1 MTESKL
7 IPASQIPLIKDMV
20 KEVAAMTSTQERF
33 LDAAVDIRQEPE
45 DYELA
50 YMARELVQC
59 TLPHSNPGDIP
70 VWTRTNGNI
79 TLVIARTTYDSKKQK
94 LVGFPYGST
103 PRLLLFWMT
112 TEAVQTGKRRLE
124 LGDSYAGFL
133 RDIGLDPSTGGGKRS
148 DAARVKEQTRRLF
161 GAAIGIQKS
170 ESVNGVEH
178 DQVGRM
184 LVSSK
189 SDLWWDPKSPEQLG
203 MWGSWVELGED
214 FYKTITAAPVPAD
227 MRALRVLK
235 RSPLA
240 LDLYVWATYKAL
252 IARRKGKPLYIPW
265 QGLMKQFGSDYSTSK
280 NFRQKAISKLKL
292 IQSVYPGLKLAD
304 AAGGLQILPT
314 STPAIPTKSSRRS

>member
-1 MTESKL
+1 MTDSKL
-7 IPASQIPLIKDMV
+7 IAAGEISLLKEMV
-20 KEVAAMTSTQERF
+20 KGVTLTPAKERF
-33 LDAAVDIRQEPE
+33 LDAAVDIRQEPD

-79 TLVIARTTYDSKKQK
+79 RLVIVRTTYDSKKQK

-161 GAAIGIQKS
+161 GAAIGVQKS
-170 ESVNGVEH
+170 ESVNGLEH
-178 DQVGRM
+178 EQVGKM

-189 SDLWWDPKSPEQLG
+189 SELWWDPKSPEQLA

-252 IARRKGKPLYIPW
+252 TARRKGKPLYVPW
-265 QGLMKQFGSDYSTSK
+265 HGLMKQFGSDYSTPK
-280 NFRQKAISKLKL
+280 NFRQKAIAKLKM
-292 IQSVYPGLKLAD
+292 IQSVYPGLQLAD
-304 AAGGLQILPT
+304 ASGGIQILPT
-314 STPAIPTKSSRRS
+314 SRPAIPSKPASI

>member
-1 MTESKL
+1 MTDSKL
-7 IPASQIPLIKDMV
+7 VSVGQIPLLKEMTR
-20 KEVAAMTSTQERF
+20 EVAAMAPTKERF
-33 LDAAVDIRQEPE
+33 LDAAVDIRQEPD

-79 TLVIARTTYDSKKQK
+79 RLVIVRTTYDSKKQK

-170 ESVNGVEH
+170 ESVNGLEH
-178 DQVGRM
+178 EQVGKM

-189 SDLWWDPKSPEQLG
+189 SELWWDPKSPEQLA

-214 FYKTITAAPVPAD
+214 FYKTITTAPVPAD

-252 IARRKGKPLYIPW
+252 TARRKGKPLYVPW
-265 QGLMKQFGSDYSTSK
+265 QGLMKQFGADYGDPK
-280 NFRQKAISKLKL
+280 DFRKKAIAKLKM
-292 IQSVYPGLKLAD
+292 IQAVYPGLKLAD
-304 AAGGLQILPT
+304 ASGGLQILPT
-314 STPAIPTKSSRRS
+314 STPAIPTKSPS